1 LRKSVS
7 YQEKEESNEPE
18 TNRAPGAILKDH
30 LMHDGISNP
39 EGVTGLSLDNPE
51 RTNGHHAERV
61 AQVSHHRNLSRIR
74 LLWLHRRAILRV
86 TLLGSLASLVIAFL
100 IPKRYE
106 SSTSLMPPEQAGTS
120 SGMALLAA
128 AATGAA
134 GSNLN
139 AGALGSGTGSM
150 AGDLIGL
157 KSSGA
162 LFVGILRSETVE
174 DDIIRKFGLQKV
186 YGESHIQDARD
197 DLEERTNATEDRRSG
212 IITIQVTDKKPDRA
226 AGIAREYVDQ
236 LNQVVT
242 VLNTS
247 SAHRERIFLEQRLQ
261 EVKQDLASAEKQFSD
276 FASKNTAVDIP
287 AQGKA
292 TIDAAAMLEGQYISA
307 QTELESLKQI
317 YADGNVRVRA
327 AKARV
332 EELGRQLDKI
342 GGRYDSSVPAGG
354 GGDQPVRYPSLKRL
368 PQLGVTYADLYRN
381 ARIEEMV
388 FGSLTQQYESAKVQE
403 AKETPTVKVLDP
415 PLVPDKKSFPPRLQI
430 LFLGTCLS
438 LAAVAAWI
446 FGIEAWR
453 NTDAGDPRKIFA
465 REVYSTV
472 SARVPV
478 FSGNGSAKHS
488 ANGNSRLV
496 EPGRNG
502 DDKAAPGS

>member
-1 LRKSVS
+1 M
-7 YQEKEESNEPE
+7 P
-18 TNRAPGAILKDH
+18 
-30 LMHDGISNP
+30 DGISKH
-39 EGVTGLSLDNPE
+39 EELVGLSLDSPE
-51 RTNGHHAERV
+51 RANGHHAGRV
-61 AQVSHHRNLSRIR
+61 AQVSQYRNLSRIR
-74 LLWLHRRAILRV
+74 LLWSHRRTIMRV
-86 TLLGSLASLVIAFL
+86 ILLGSLASLAIAFL

-106 SSTSLMPPEQAGTS
+106 STTRLMPPEQAGTS

-128 AATGAA
+128 AATGAT
-134 GSNLN
+134 GSSLN
-139 AGALGSGTGSM
+139 PGALGSGLGSM
-150 AGDLIGL
+150 AGDLLGL

-162 LFVGILRSETVE
+162 LFVGILRSQTVE
-174 DDIIRKFGLQKV
+174 DDVIRKFDLQRV
-186 YGESHIQDARD
+186 YGDSHIQDARD
-197 DLEERTNATEDRRSG
+197 DLEEHTDATEDRRSG

-226 AGIAREYVDQ
+226 AGIAREYVNQ

-247 SAHRERIFLEQRLQ
+247 AAHRERVFLEQRLE
-261 EVKQDLASAEKQFSD
+261 EVKQDLSSAERQFSD

-292 TIDAAAMLEGQYISA
+292 TIEAAAMLEGQYISA

-342 GGRYDSSVPAGG
+342 GGRYDSSVPAEG
-354 GGDQPVRYPSLKRL
+354 GGDQPVRYPSLKKL
-368 PQLGVTYADLYRN
+368 PQLGIAYADLYRN
-381 ARIEEMV
+381 ARIEELV

-438 LAAVAAWI
+438 FAAVAAWI
-446 FGIEAWR
+446 FGNEAWR
-453 NTDAGDPRKIFA
+453 ITDAGDPRKVFA
-465 REVYSTV
+465 REVFSTV
-472 SARVPV
+472 SARVPG
-478 FSGNGSAKHS
+478 FSRNGSAENS
-488 ANGNSRLV
+488 ANGISRLV
-496 EPGRNG
+496 NPGRNG
-502 DDKAAPGS
+502 DDKTSAR